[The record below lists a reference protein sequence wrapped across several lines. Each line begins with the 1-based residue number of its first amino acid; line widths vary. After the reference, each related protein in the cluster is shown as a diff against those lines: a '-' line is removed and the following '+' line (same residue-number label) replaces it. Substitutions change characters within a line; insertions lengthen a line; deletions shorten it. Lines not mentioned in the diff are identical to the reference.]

1 MSSRREFITLLGGV
15 AAAWPLAVRAQQSG
29 IPVIGYVRSE
39 SFNLA
44 QHMVAGFRQGLK
56 EMGYT
61 EHENVAIEYHSAE
74 GNRERLSA
82 IVAELVRRQVAMIVG
97 NSVAAQAA
105 KAASQSVPIIFVYG
119 GDPIKDGLV
128 TSINRP
134 ESNVTGVTFFTS
146 SISAKRLELLREL
159 VPQSSVMAALQD
171 PNNTSTMN
179 ELKDIEAAARLLGC
193 ELVIAR
199 TASERDFEAAFSM
212 FMQQRAG
219 SLLVGG
225 GPLFVGHRGR
235 VIALARH
242 HALPAIYQTRQD
254 VELGGLISYGSSQ
267 ADAYREAGVY
277 AGRILQGAKP
287 FALPVVFPTKFELV
301 INLKT
306 AKALGLAV
314 PQSLQVAADEVIE

>member
-1 MSSRREFITLLGGV
+1 VNRREVITVLGG
-15 AAAWPLAVRAQQSG
+15 AAVAWPLRARAQQPAM
-29 IPVIGYVRSE
+29 PVIGYVRSE

-56 EMGYT
+56 EAGYT
-61 EHENVAIEYHSAE
+61 EHQNVAIEYHSAE
-74 GNRERLSA
+74 GDRERLSA
-82 IVAELVRRQVAMIVG
+82 LVAELVRRQVALIVG

-105 KAASQSVPIIFVYG
+105 KAATHSVPIIFVYG

-159 VPQSSVMAALQD
+159 VPQSTVIAALQD

-193 ELVIAR
+193 ELLVAR
-199 TASERDFEAAFSM
+199 TASEREFEAAFSM
-212 FMQQRAG
+212 FMHKGAG

-235 VIALARH
+235 VVALARH

-254 VELGGLISYGSSQ
+254 VEVGGLMSYGSSQ

-287 FALPVVFPTKFELV
+287 SALPVVQPSSNWSS
-301 INLKT
+301 I
-306 AKALGLAV
+306 
-314 PQSLQVAADEVIE
+314 

>member
-1 MSSRREFITLLGGV
+1 
-15 AAAWPLAVRAQQSG
+15 VRAQQSG

-82 IVAELVRRQVAMIVG
+82 IVAELVRRQVAMIIG
-97 NSVAAQAA
+97 NSVAAPAA

-119 GDPIKDGLV
+119 GDPTKDGLV

-146 SISAKRLELLREL
+146 SISAKRLEFLREL

-199 TASERDFEAAFSM
+199 TASRTRSAASRLSWAWM
-212 FMQQRAG
+212 ALSIWLTSRT
-219 SLLVGG
+219 LV
-225 GPLFVGHRGR
+225 VG
-235 VIALARH
+235 
-242 HALPAIYQTRQD
+242 TW
-254 VELGGLISYGSSQ
+254 
-267 ADAYREAGVY
+267 
-277 AGRILQGAKP
+277 
-287 FALPVVFPTKFELV
+287 
-301 INLKT
+301 LKT
-306 AKALGLAV
+306 FR
-314 PQSLQVAADEVIE
+314 